1 MKISI
6 IGATG
11 FVGRALV
18 AEALLRHHQVTAI
31 SRHSN
36 QLSQHAHLITAAG
49 DITDIPWLTSRLKG
63 QDVVISAFNGGWQNP
78 NLYQDTV
85 AGNLAILQAVQ
96 KSMVKR
102 FIVVGG
108 AGSLKTTAGIDLID
122 SPDFPAEIKPGA
134 QAMREFKNQLQ
145 SIDSLDWTYVSPAA
159 MLEEGER
166 TETFRLGG
174 DQLLMNGNTPAK
186 ISVEDFAVAILDEVN
201 NSQFIRQQFTVA
213 Y

>member
-11 FVGRALV
+11 FVGKALV
-18 AEALLRHHQVTAI
+18 NEALLRGHQVTAI

-36 QLSQHAHLITAAG
+36 QLAQHAHLITVTG
-49 DITDIPWLTSRLKG
+49 DITDISWLTSRLKG

-85 AGNLAILQAVQ
+85 AGNHAILQAVQ
-96 KSMVKR
+96 NAKVRR

-108 AGSLKTTAGIDLID
+108 AGSLEIAPGMELID
-122 SPDFPAEIKPGA
+122 SPDFPAAIKPGA
-134 QAMREFKNQLQ
+134 QAVRELKRHLETI
-145 SIDSLDWTYVSPAA
+145 SDLDWTFVSPAA
-159 MLEEGER
+159 VLEPGER

-174 DQLLMNGNTPAK
+174 KKLLMNGNVPAK
-186 ISVEDFAVAILDEVN
+186 ISVEDLAVAIIDEAEHA
-201 NSQFIRQQFTVA
+201 QFIRQQFTAA

>member
-85 AGNLAILQAVQ
+85 AGNLAILHAVQ

-159 MLEEGER
+159 ILEEGER

-174 DQLLMNGNTPAK
+174 NQLLMNGNTPAK

-201 NSQFIRQQFTVA
+201 NSQFIRQQFTAA

>member
-11 FVGRALV
+11 FVGKAIV

-36 QLSQHAHLITAAG
+36 QLSQHAYLITASG
-49 DITDIPWLTSRLKG
+49 DITDVAWLTSRLKG

-85 AGNLAILQAVQ
+85 AGNQAILQAVE

-108 AGSLKTTAGIDLID
+108 AGSLKTSSGVDLID
-122 SPDFPAEIKPGA
+122 SPNFPTEIKPGA
-134 QAMREFKNQLQ
+134 QAMRELKSHLQ

-159 MLEEGER
+159 VLEPGER

-174 DQLLMNGNTPAK
+174 SQLLMNGQQPAK
-186 ISVEDFAVAILDEVN
+186 ISVEDLAVAILDEAEQA
-201 NSQFIRQQFTVA
+201 QFIRQQFTVA

>member
-85 AGNLAILQAVQ
+85 AGNLAILHAVQ

-174 DQLLMNGNTPAK
+174 NQLLMNGNTPAK

-201 NSQFIRQQFTVA
+201 NSQFIRQQFTAA

>member
-49 DITDIPWLTSRLKG
+49 DITDILWLTSRLKG

-85 AGNLAILQAVQ
+85 AGNLAILHAVQ

-174 DQLLMNGNTPAK
+174 NQLLMNGNTPAK

>member
-11 FVGRALV
+11 FVGKAIV

-36 QLSQHAHLITAAG
+36 QLSQHAYLITASG
-49 DITDIPWLTSRLKG
+49 DITDVAWLTSRLKG

-85 AGNLAILQAVQ
+85 AGNQAILQAVQ

-108 AGSLKTTAGIDLID
+108 AGSLKTSSGVDLID
-122 SPDFPAEIKPGA
+122 SPNFPTEIKPGA
-134 QAMREFKNQLQ
+134 QAMRELKSHLQ

-159 MLEEGER
+159 VLEPGER

-174 DQLLMNGNTPAK
+174 SQLLMNGQHPAK
-186 ISVEDFAVAILDEVN
+186 ISVEDLAVAILDEAEHT
-201 NSQFIRQQFTVA
+201 QFIRQQFTVA

>member
-11 FVGRALV
+11 FVGKALV

-36 QLSQHAHLITAAG
+36 QLSQHAHLITATG
-49 DITDIPWLTSRLKG
+49 DIADIPWLTSRLKG
-63 QDVVISAFNGGWQNP
+63 QDVVISAFNGGWANP
-78 NLYQDTV
+78 NLYQDTL
-85 AGNLAILQAVQ
+85 AGNHAILQAVQ
-96 KSMVKR
+96 KSLVKR

-108 AGSLKTTAGIDLID
+108 AGSLKIASGIDLID

-145 SIDSLDWTYVSPAA
+145 SIHSLDWTYVSPAA
-159 MLEEGER
+159 ILEEGER

-174 DQLLMNGNTPAK
+174 NQLLMNGNAPAK
-186 ISVEDFAVAILDEVN
+186 ISVEDLAVAILDEVN
-201 NSQFIRQQFTVA
+201 NGQFIRQQFTAA

>member
-11 FVGRALV
+11 FVGKALV

-36 QLSQHAHLITAAG
+36 QLPQHAYLVTASG
-49 DITDIPWLTSRLKG
+49 DITDVAWLTSRLKG

-85 AGNLAILQAVQ
+85 AGNHAILQAVQ
-96 KSMVKR
+96 KSMIKQ

-108 AGSLKTTAGIDLID
+108 AGSLKIAPGVDLID
-122 SPDFPAEIKPGA
+122 SPEFPTEIKPGA

-145 SIDSLDWTYVSPAA
+145 TIDSLDWTYVSPAA
-159 MLEEGER
+159 MLEAGER

-174 DQLLMNGNTPAK
+174 EQLLMNGSVPAK
-186 ISVEDFAVAILDEVN
+186 ISVEDLAVAILDEVN
-201 NSQFIRQQFTVA
+201 NSQFIRQQFTAA

>member
-31 SRHSN
+31 SLHSN

-85 AGNLAILQAVQ
+85 AGNLAILHAVQ

-174 DQLLMNGNTPAK
+174 NQLLMNGNTPAK

-201 NSQFIRQQFTVA
+201 NSQFIRQQFTAA

>member
-166 TETFRLGG
+166 TETFRLGR

-186 ISVEDFAVAILDEVN
+186 ISVEDFAVAVLDEVN

>member
-11 FVGRALV
+11 FVGKAIV

-36 QLSQHAHLITAAG
+36 QLSQHAYLITASG
-49 DITDIPWLTSRLKG
+49 DITDVAWLTSRLKG

-85 AGNLAILQAVQ
+85 AGNQAILQAVQ

-108 AGSLKTTAGIDLID
+108 AGSLKTSSGVDLID
-122 SPDFPAEIKPGA
+122 SPNFPTEIKPGA
-134 QAMREFKNQLQ
+134 QAMRELKSHLQ

-159 MLEEGER
+159 VLEPGE
-166 TETFRLGG
+166 T
-174 DQLLMNGNTPAK
+174 
-186 ISVEDFAVAILDEVN
+186 
-201 NSQFIRQQFTVA
+201 
-213 Y
+213 

>member
-36 QLSQHAHLITAAG
+36 QLPQHAYLITASG
-49 DITDIPWLTSRLKG
+49 DITDVTWLTSRLKG
-63 QDVVISAFNGGWQNP
+63 QDVVISAFNAGWQNP

-85 AGNLAILQAVQ
+85 AGNQAILQAVQ

-108 AGSLKTTAGIDLID
+108 AGSLKISPDIDLID

-145 SIDSLDWTYVSPAA
+145 TIDSIDWTYVSPAA
-159 MLEEGER
+159 MLEAGER

-174 DQLLMNGNTPAK
+174 EQLLMNGAVPAK
-186 ISVEDFAVAILDEVN
+186 ISVEDLAVAILDEVN
-201 NSQFIRQQFTVA
+201 NSQFIRQQFTAA

>member
-11 FVGRALV
+11 FVGKALV
-18 AEALLRHHQVTAI
+18 AEALHRHHQVTAI

-36 QLSQHAHLITAAG
+36 TLPQHAHLITESG
-49 DITDIPWLTSRLKG
+49 DITDVAWLTSRLKG

-85 AGNLAILQAVQ
+85 TGNNAILQAVQ
-96 KSMVKR
+96 KASVKR

-108 AGSLKTTAGIDLID
+108 AGSLKIAPNMDLID

-145 SIDSLDWTYVSPAA
+145 TIDTLDWTYVSPAA
-159 MLEEGER
+159 MLEPGER

-174 DQLLMNGNTPAK
+174 TELLMNGNVPAK

-201 NSQFIRQQFTVA
+201 NAQFVRQQFTAA

>member
-11 FVGRALV
+11 FVGKAIV

-36 QLSQHAHLITAAG
+36 QLSQHAYLITASG
-49 DITDIPWLTSRLKG
+49 DITNVAWLTSRLKG

-85 AGNLAILQAVQ
+85 AGNQAILQAVQ

-108 AGSLKTTAGIDLID
+108 AGSLKTSSGVDLID
-122 SPDFPAEIKPGA
+122 SPNFPTEIKPGA
-134 QAMREFKNQLQ
+134 QAMRELKSHLQ

-159 MLEEGER
+159 VLEPGER

-174 DQLLMNGNTPAK
+174 SQLLMNGQHPAK
-186 ISVEDFAVAILDEVN
+186 ISVEDLAVAILDEAEHA
-201 NSQFIRQQFTVA
+201 QFIRQQFTVA

>member
-11 FVGRALV
+11 FVGKALV

-36 QLSQHAHLITAAG
+36 QLSQHAHLITATG

-63 QDVVISAFNGGWQNP
+63 QDVVISAFNGGWANP
-78 NLYQDTV
+78 NLYQDTL
-85 AGNLAILQAVQ
+85 AGNHAILQAVQ
-96 KSMVKR
+96 KSLVKR

-108 AGSLKTTAGIDLID
+108 AGSLKIASGIDLID

-145 SIDSLDWTYVSPAA
+145 SIHSLDWTYVSPAA
-159 MLEEGER
+159 ILEEGER

-174 DQLLMNGNTPAK
+174 NQLLMNGNAPAK
-186 ISVEDFAVAILDEVN
+186 ISVEDLAVAILDEVN
-201 NSQFIRQQFTVA
+201 NGQFIRQQFTAA

>member
-85 AGNLAILQAVQ
+85 AGNLAILHAVQ

-186 ISVEDFAVAILDEVN
+186 ISVEDFAVAVLDEVN

>member
-63 QDVVISAFNGGWQNP
+63 QDVIISAFNGGWQNP

-85 AGNLAILQAVQ
+85 AGNLAILHAVQ

-174 DQLLMNGNTPAK
+174 NQLLMNGNTPAK

-201 NSQFIRQQFTVA
+201 NSQFIRQQFTAA

>member
-11 FVGRALV
+11 FVGNALV
-18 AEALLRHHQVTAI
+18 NESLLRGHQVTAI

-36 QLSQHAHLITAAG
+36 QLAQHAHLITAAG
-49 DITDIPWLTSRLKG
+49 DITDISWLTSRLKG

-78 NLYQDTV
+78 NLYQDTIE
-85 AGNLAILQAVQ
+85 GNRAILQAVQ
-96 KSMVKR
+96 NAKVKR

-108 AGSLKTTAGIDLID
+108 AGSLEIAPGVELID
-122 SPDFPAEIKPGA
+122 SPDFPSAIKPGA
-134 QAMREFKNQLQ
+134 QAVRELKIQLEII
-145 SIDSLDWTYVSPAA
+145 SDLDWTFVSPAA
-159 MLEEGER
+159 VLEPGER

-174 DQLLMNGNTPAK
+174 KKLLMNGNAPAK
-186 ISVEDFAVAILDEVN
+186 ISVEDLAVAIIDEAEN
-201 NSQFIRQQFTVA
+201 AQFIRQQFTAA